1 MKPAVGPA
9 IRLLVIA
16 IVLLFVFSQFL
27 RRNGMFFPSPY
38 PVGDW
43 SRTDAV
49 DVRFRTADGV
59 TLHGWLFRAA
69 NAAAP
74 LVVWCHGNAGN
85 VSDRGE
91 VAARLARHG
100 LNVLVFDWRGYGK
113 SEGVPS
119 EAKLYDDALAAYD
132 FASRELHPTSISMY
146 GESLGGPYAAY
157 VAAHRKVRCVV
168 IENSLPSL
176 RELGNTLYRPLP
188 LGWFAPF
195 AMTTTK
201 WLNDA
206 NVPVLVM
213 HGKRDEVIPF
223 PLGQRLYDGLRV
235 PRKELLVSQHAG
247 HGEIPFADPRYD
259 DTVVRFVLAAG
270 ARDMNTR

>member
-1 MKPAVGPA
+1 MKRFVGPA
-9 IRLLVIA
+9 IRLAVITVV
-16 IVLLFVFSQFL
+16 ILFLFAQFI

-43 SRTDAV
+43 SRTDAS
-49 DVRFRTADGV
+49 DVRFRAIDGV
-59 TLHGWLFRAA
+59 SLHGWFFRAA
-69 NAAAP
+69 DPAAP

-85 VSDRGE
+85 ISDRGE
-91 VAARLARHG
+91 VAAKLAQRG
-100 LNVLVFDWRGYGK
+100 LNVLLFDWRGYGK

-119 EAKLYDDALAAYD
+119 EAKLYDDALGAYD
-132 FASRELHPTSISMY
+132 FAARELHPSSIAMY
-146 GESLGGPYAAY
+146 GESLGGPYAAF
-157 VAAHRKVRCVV
+157 VATKRKVRCVV

-201 WLNDA
+201 WLNEA
-206 NVPVLVM
+206 NVPVLVL

-223 PLGQRLYDGLRV
+223 ALGRRLYDGLRV
-235 PRKELLVSQHAG
+235 PHKEMLVAEKAG
-247 HGEIPFADPRYD
+247 HGEIPFAEPRYY

-270 ARDMNTR
+270 GRDMNTR